1 MNVVTGK
8 IIPIRDNVLITD
20 MNFDEQKTSSGII
33 LRSDDG
39 KNEGIRPRWGK
50 VWAIG
55 PEQKDVKVGEWI
67 LVEHGRWTR
76 GVTVQDETGKEFIIR
91 RVETKSIMMSSDELP
106 TDFSAGVYST
116 PSHGSAFSPD
126 DFMKR

>member
-20 MNFDEQKTSSGII
+20 MNFDEQKTSGGII

-39 KNEGIRPRWGK
+39 KNEGIRPRWGR

-55 PEQKDVKVGEWI
+55 PQQKDVKVGEWI

-76 GVTVQDETGKEFIIR
+76 GVTVQDESGEEFIIR
-91 RVETKSIMMSSDELP
+91 RVETKSIMMSSDDLP
-106 TDFSAGVYST
+106 TDFSAGVHTT

>member
-8 IIPIRDNVLITD
+8 IVPIRDNVLITD
-20 MNFDEQKTSSGII
+20 MSFDEQKTSGGII

-50 VWAIG
+50 VWAVG
-55 PEQKDVKVGEWI
+55 PAQKDVKIGEWI
-67 LVEHGRWTR
+67 LIEHGRWTR
-76 GVTVQDETGKEFIIR
+76 GVKVKDENGNEIIIR
-91 RVETKSIMMSSDELP
+91 RVETKSIMMSSDDLP
-106 TDFSAGVYST
+106 TDFSSGVYST
-116 PSHGSAFSPD
+116 PSQGSAFSPD